1 MADRIGTN
9 MTVSV
14 QQTLETALTVTAIT
28 NNNPGQ
34 ATSATHGLANGDIV
48 VMDVTA
54 GMVELDG
61 KAIRVSNVATDTFDL
76 EGVDT
81 TLFSTFTAGTAAEV
95 SAFAVVAMAQSVAMP
110 QAAPAKI
117 DITRLIDKVKRTAY
131 GLTEAAD
138 GTIVGLYDPQ
148 DAGVVLIKAAT
159 AINGDLVIKIDWAGG
174 EVTIANSNV
183 SGGDG
188 FDLQQNDAAKQTLNF
203 TPVNGALDYAA

>member
-1 MADRIGTN
+1 MALIGTN
-9 MTVSV
+9 MTVSI
-14 QQTLETALTVTAIT
+14 QQTLETALTVSAIT
-28 NNNPGQ
+28 QASPGV
-34 ATSATHGLANGDIV
+34 ATSAGHTLANGDIMV
-48 VMDVTA
+48 LDVPT

-61 KAIRVSNVATDTFDL
+61 KAVRIANVATDTFEL

-95 SAFAVVAMAQSVAMP
+95 SAFATLAMAQSVAMP

-138 GTIVGLYDPQ
+138 GTIVGLYDPA
-148 DAGVVLIKAAT
+148 DAGVVLILAAS
-159 AINGDLVIKIDWAGG
+159 AINGDLVIMVDWAGG
-174 EVTIANSNV
+174 DVTVANSTV

-188 FDLQQNDAAKQTLNF
+188 FDLQQNDAAKQTINF
-203 TPVNGALDYAA
+203 TPVNGALYYPA